1 MSKLLYLG
9 MPWPEVVRATT
20 ATPARLLGLAG
31 EIGTLRPGA
40 VADVATFVI
49 DEGPQEFQDV
59 YGNRRTGHQ
68 LVRNVQ
74 TWRAGRL
81 MTPKAVPPP
90 PPWIE
95 LLPEDAM
102 SSGSPLHGQVALI
115 TGAGSGI
122 GAALASQLAEAG
134 MAVLLVGRRPGPL
147 AEQVAAITAR
157 GGRAA
162 ACPADVRDFAAV
174 DAAVAQAVSTFGRLD
189 VLVANAAIAD
199 FGPVESADPALWDD
213 VIRTNVLG
221 VLYAVRATMPHLTA
235 QGSGHIVIVSSASG
249 RETYVGEP
257 AYIASKHATVAFADS
272 LRKEVTPQGIRVTVI
287 EPGLVET
294 PLIHVY
300 PEADALVPDVV
311 PLDPAEVATI
321 IRFALERPAE
331 RRPLRDRR
339 AAHEPGPVTEW
350 PRPAPS
356 EEVLL
361 PS

>member
-1 MSKLLYLG
+1 MS
-9 MPWPEVVRATT
+9 T
-20 ATPARLLGLAG
+20 
-31 EIGTLRPGA
+31 
-40 VADVATFVI
+40 
-49 DEGPQEFQDV
+49 
-59 YGNRRTGHQ
+59 
-68 LVRNVQ
+68 
-74 TWRAGRL
+74 
-81 MTPKAVPPP
+81 
-90 PPWIE
+90 
-95 LLPEDAM
+95 
-102 SSGSPLHGQVALI
+102 SSPLHGQVALI

-122 GAALASQLAEAG
+122 GAALALQLADAG

-147 AEQVAAITAR
+147 SDQVAAISAR

-162 ACPADVRDFAAV
+162 AYPADVRDFAAM
-174 DAAVAQAVSTFGRLD
+174 DAAVARAISTFGRLD

-221 VLYAVRATMPHLTA
+221 VLYAVRATMPHLA
-235 QGSGHIVIVSSASG
+235 VQGSGHIVIVSSASG

-321 IRFALERPAE
+321 IRFALERPAGVDLFE
-331 RRPLRDRR
+331 VVVRPTSQIL
-339 AAHEPGPVTEW
+339 
-350 PRPAPS
+350 
-356 EEVLL
+356 
-361 PS
+361 